1 MTFLNEILTGS
12 PVAFLINIG
21 IILVAVLILR
31 GLAQKGFQRL
41 ERNPQLKKGQLLI
54 ARKIFTIAL
63 YSFGLFAV
71 IREIPALAA
80 MATSFLAGSG
90 VVALVVGFASQEA
103 LTNIVSGA
111 FIIFFKPFTI
121 NDRIRLPDKNIVG
134 FVEDISLR
142 HTVIRTI
149 ENSRIIIPNSTI
161 NSSILE
167 NSNFNDNRRM
177 NFFAINVSYTA
188 DLSRALT
195 IVEEE
200 IEKHP
205 SFLDTR
211 SAEDKTKGVKPVT
224 ARVTNLGASSI
235 ELRAGFWSED
245 FGTGYVML
253 CDLNQGVKERFDREK
268 IEIPYPY
275 YNLVMKSEGN
285 VSAVQEKY

>member
-285 VSAVQEKY
+285 VSAIQEKY

>member
-200 IEKHP
+200 IEKHT